1 MWSMALVSQS
11 SARRVKKLKH
21 HVKQRVATF
30 STHRHQIIWKPRFVL
45 IVCLKFSLFKKHA
58 IQIFLKE
65 MKCGRNCHC
74 PPIFLIATKAYN
86 KMSSENLKLQF
97 QADQKFMSSQR
108 GVAFFWTLDMSM

>member
-1 MWSMALVSQS
+1 MALVSQS

-45 IVCLKFSLFKKHA
+45 IVCLKFSLFPKTYNADFFERDDMWKTLP
-58 IQIFLKE
+58 FPS
-65 MKCGRNCHC
+65 N
-74 PPIFLIATKAYN
+74 FLIATKAYN

-108 GVAFFWTLDMSM
+108 GVAVFWTLDMSM